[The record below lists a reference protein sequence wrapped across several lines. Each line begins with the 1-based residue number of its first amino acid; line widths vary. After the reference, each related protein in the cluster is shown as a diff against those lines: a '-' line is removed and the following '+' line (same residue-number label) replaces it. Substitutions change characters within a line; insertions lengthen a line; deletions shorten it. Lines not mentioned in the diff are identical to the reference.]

1 MSFYLTNTKATLTL
15 ENNTIK
21 NNDTTGNFLRAEESS
36 WGTSGSNGADITLNL
51 KNQTV
56 LGNFVLDSISFIT
69 INATKNSVIEG
80 AINCE
85 NTTKNVTLKLDKTT
99 KIKNK
104 DTTNSNIDL
113 NNYKL

>member
-1 MSFYLTNTKATLTL
+1 MFSEWRLSFYLTNSKSTITL

-21 NNDTTGNFLRAEESS
+21 NNDKTGNFLRVEGSS

-56 LGNFVLDSISFIT
+56 LGNFVLDSISSIT

-80 AINCE
+80 AINSE
-85 NTTKNVTLKLDKTT
+85 NTAKT
-99 KIKNK
+99 
-104 DTTNSNIDL
+104 
-113 NNYKL
+113 